1 MLTRNSQLADRYCIL
16 GAGASGLAVSKTF
29 KQRGIPFDCL
39 EREDDIGGLW
49 NYETPSSVV
58 YETTEMVSSK
68 EFTAFEDYPMPD
80 DYPLYPSHRLA
91 MKYLRDYAEH
101 FGLLDHIELGC
112 TVERVANQD
121 GAWRVWVA
129 GETEP
134 RSYKGVIVASGHH
147 DRPRMPDYPGQFAG
161 KVIHTREYR
170 SQRQLTGKR
179 ILVVGGG
186 NSACDVV
193 NDGVQHANRVVHS
206 IRHGYYFL
214 NKFTF
219 GIPTDDIADF
229 IEKLRLPRFVRQR
242 IYGWSHRL
250 LVGRM
255 SRYGL
260 PDPEHKIL
268 DTHPTMSSELPGHVA
283 HGRVVLKGDIEH
295 FAGSRVVFD
304 DGSNEE
310 IDLVVFATGYEM
322 SFPFLDESLV
332 LGNDGKPNLYL
343 NVFHPE
349 RDDLFTV
356 GLIQAN
362 GSMWR
367 LADLQGQ
374 LIANYITAMAVGD
387 KKAKWFRK
395 LKSAGAGDRAG
406 LPTGYMP
413 SERHKL
419 EVDYFG
425 YRRVMKK
432 LARKFG
438 QVGETPYPATEPAY
452 ADSELPQPETEELE
466 VAESKAAA

>member
-1 MLTRNSQLADRYCIL
+1 MLTRNDQIADRYCIL
-16 GAGASGLAVSKTF
+16 GAGTAGLAVSKTF

-49 NYETPSSVV
+49 NYDSPSGVV

-80 DYPLYPSHRLA
+80 DYPLYPCHRLA
-91 MKYLRDYAEH
+91 LKYLRDYADH
-101 FGLLDHIELGC
+101 FGLLEHIEFDC
-112 TVERVANQD
+112 NVERVAYQD

-129 GETEP
+129 GEAAP
-134 RSYKGVIVASGHH
+134 RAYKGVIIATGHH
-147 DRPRMPDYPGQFAG
+147 DKPRIPDYPGDFAG
-161 KVIHTREYR
+161 QVLHTRDYKT
-170 SQRQLTGKR
+170 QRQLTGKR

-193 NDGVQHANRVVHS
+193 NDGVQHANRVILS

-229 IEKLRLPRFVRQR
+229 IEKLRLPRWVRQR
-242 IYGWSHRL
+242 LYRWSHRI
-250 LVGRM
+250 LVGNM
-255 SRYGL
+255 ERYGL
-260 PDPEHKIL
+260 PQPEHQIL
-268 DTHPTMSSELPGHVA
+268 DTHPTMSSELPGHAA
-283 HGRVVLKGDIEH
+283 HGRIVVKGDIDH
-295 FAGSRVVFD
+295 FAGSRVVFG

-310 IDLVVFATGYEM
+310 IDLVVYATGYEM
-322 SFPFLDESLV
+322 SFPFLDESLI
-332 LGNDGKPNLYL
+332 LGSNGLPNLYL
-343 NVFHPE
+343 NIFHPE

-374 LIANYITAMAVGD
+374 LIANYITAMALDD
-387 KKAKWFRK
+387 KKSKWFRK
-395 LKSAGAGDRAG
+395 LKAAGAGDRAG

-413 SERHKL
+413 TERHKL

-425 YRRVMKK
+425 YRRVMRK
-432 LARKFG
+432 LVRKFG
-438 QVGETPYPATEPAY
+438 HVTDMPYPAVEPPYGGLDA
-452 ADSELPQPETEELE
+452 PEPEAEDLD
-466 VAESKAAA
+466 VPESKAAA